1 MMDPS
6 GVVLVSWAFVFGV
19 AFVAA
24 LAAVVELALWLAAP
38 RTSPTAQ
45 T

>member
-6 GVVLVSWAFVFGV
+6 GAVLVWWAFVFGV
-19 AFVAA
+19 TFVAA
-24 LAAVVELALWLAAP
+24 LAAVVGLALWLAAP
-38 RTSPTAQ
+38 RTSPTEQ